1 MNKILAELKNDF
13 AEKKINEIKTEK
25 LIDFPNELLIKSF
38 FCQSS
43 TNLWF
48 SLPLMSVCQRE
59 RERDSVCARVCVFV
73 CQRVRERVVSAE
85 NVWEDKKIEN
95 CNF

>member
-1 MNKILAELKNDF
+1 MINILAKLKDDF

-48 SLPLMSVCQRE
+48 LLPLIFICGSGCDRRRERVCQRE
-59 RERDSVCARVCVFV
+59 RE
-73 CQRVRERVVSAE
+73 
-85 NVWEDKKIEN
+85 I
-95 CNF
+95 